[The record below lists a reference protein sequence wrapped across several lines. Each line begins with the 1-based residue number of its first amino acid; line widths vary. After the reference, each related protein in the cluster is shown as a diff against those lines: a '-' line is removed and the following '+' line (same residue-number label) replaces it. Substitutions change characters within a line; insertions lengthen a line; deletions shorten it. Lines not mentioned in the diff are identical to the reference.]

1 MKYFYKNQYKTNLGE
16 TTHTPLSPASGGESP
31 VGGPKISPGILEGDA
46 EFSGSEGGERP
57 RLQRCKAQSRNTF
70 RLRRSRR
77 NRVEV
82 SSN

>member
-1 MKYFYKNQYKTNLGE
+1 MDFNQSGE

-31 VGGPKISPGILEGDA
+31 VGGIKPSPGILEGDA
-46 EFSGSEGGERP
+46 ADGSGSEGGERP

-82 SSN
+82 NSLK